1 MTSATSIVRSAAA
14 LAALV
19 LSTSLA
25 PAQTAQ
31 ERSACIGDAFRFCSS
46 DIPNVSAIEA
56 CLQRNEANLTPACRA
71 EFTPAPQR
79 TRLRAEHLQR

>member
-19 LSTSLA
+19 LMTSLA
-25 PAQTAQ
+25 SAQTAQ

-79 TRLRAEHLQR
+79 TRLRAEHLRQ